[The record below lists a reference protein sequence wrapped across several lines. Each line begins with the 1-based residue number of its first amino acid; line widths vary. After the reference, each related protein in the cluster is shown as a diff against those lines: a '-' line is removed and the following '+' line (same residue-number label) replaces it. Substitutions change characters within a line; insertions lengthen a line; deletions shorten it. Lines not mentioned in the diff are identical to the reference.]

1 MSQEAVL
8 DLSKMASWGLGF
20 GMLLRRDTIG
30 IPLELFNEHYE
41 CKLKEESSHDK

>member
-1 MSQEAVL
+1 MGVL
-8 DLSKMASWGLGF
+8 RFKNITFGL
-20 GMLLRRDTIG
+20 G